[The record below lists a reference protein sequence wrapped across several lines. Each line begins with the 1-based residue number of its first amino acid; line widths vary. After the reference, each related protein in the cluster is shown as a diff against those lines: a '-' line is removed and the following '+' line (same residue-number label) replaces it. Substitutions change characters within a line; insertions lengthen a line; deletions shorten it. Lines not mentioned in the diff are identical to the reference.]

1 MKNRYTT
8 TENTNKR
15 DVQNG
20 GITMKNERQYSRQ
33 DKLDMATWNGGRQC
47 ELDSFTWYCEACYA
61 LWDKVIQYRIEHN
74 IPVNQ
79 EGDDNFFWTL
89 GNGLNAIKEERRMA
103 DKSQEGCESPT

>member
-33 DKLDMATWNGGRQC
+33 DKLDMATWNGGRQGN
-47 ELDSFTWYCEACYA
+47 LDSGGTWHG
-61 LWDKVIQYRIEHN
+61 DM
-74 IPVNQ
+74 
-79 EGDDNFFWTL
+79 EGD
-89 GNGLNAIKEERRMA
+89 
-103 DKSQEGCESPT
+103 SPP